1 MSLSARWRA
10 LRAPGH
16 GRGRRVLILA
26 FLAAALALAGG
37 ASRFDEDQQA
47 IVRLAAILALGASF
61 WPLDF
66 KPLLERPGLI
76 LAAGAAYLL
85 LLLQL
90 LPLPPG
96 LWAGLPGHDLYA
108 AIATEAGAVAW
119 RPLSLTPDLTLNALY
134 ALLPTTAA
142 GVAALYLDG
151 RQRIWLARGVVAIA
165 CVSAMVGLF
174 QVAGGGSGLH
184 LYRVTS
190 DDAPVGL
197 LANRNHQAAFLCC
210 ALALTGAL
218 AGVRRRDVR
227 DPRIGLGA
235 ALAVGAVLILAVIS
249 TGSRMGLLLAVIGSL
264 GGLWAYRA
272 SGRRL
277 LPVRPALR
285 IALATAAVLVVASLG
300 LAAARSGALE
310 RLAHTNRVSETR
322 AAMIEP
328 LLTTAKAFMPLGS
341 GFGSFDSAF
350 RRYEPGS
357 LLSTIYMNEA
367 HNEPLQL
374 AIEGG
379 AAALVL
385 LVAFLA
391 WWAWTAIRVVGQGRS
406 PHGQAL
412 SIAWVTAT
420 VILMASSVVDYPLRT
435 PLLSALFAI
444 ACVEMARSAR
454 RIPEARPEPVAVSL
468 ARLKRAA

>member
-16 GRGRRVLILA
+16 GRGRRLLILG
-26 FLAAALALAGG
+26 FLAAALALTGG

-47 IVRLAAILALGASF
+47 IVRLAAILAIGASV

-76 LAAGAAYLL
+76 LAAAAAYLL

-108 AIATEAGAVAW
+108 AIAAESGAVAW

-134 ALLPTTAA
+134 ALLPATAA

-151 RQRIWLARGVVAIA
+151 RQRIWLARGVVVIA
-165 CVSAMVGLF
+165 CVSAMIGLF

-218 AGVRRRDVR
+218 TGVRGRNVR

-235 ALAVGAVLILAVIS
+235 ALAVAALLMLATIS
-249 TGSRMGLLLAVIGSL
+249 TGSRMGLLLVVFGGVGGIG
-264 GGLWAYRA
+264 AYKA
-272 SGRRL
+272 AGRRL
-277 LPVRPALR
+277 LPARRALR
-285 IALATAAVLVVASLG
+285 LVIAAGAVLAVAGLG
-300 LAAARSGALE
+300 LASARSGSLE

-322 AAMIEP
+322 AAMVEP

-379 AAALVL
+379 VPALL
-385 LVAFLA
+385 LLAGFAA
-391 WWAWTAIRVVGQGRS
+391 WWAWTSVRVLVQGRS
-406 PHGQAL
+406 PNGRAM
-412 SIAWVTAT
+412 SVAWVTAT
-420 VILMASSVVDYPLRT
+420 VILMASSTVDYPLRT
-435 PLLSALFAI
+435 PLLSAVFVA

-454 RIPEARPEPVAVSL
+454 RIPEHRPEPVAVSL
-468 ARLKRAA
+468 AQLRGAA